1 MKKHLII
8 HGDTLSGKS
17 LFIDILFSGNE
28 NIWRVNCRSITVMED
43 QFLFDFPGE
52 FVPEIIHFTDVN
64 INIPL
69 DFFYNYLGQI
79 VVNRRF
85 RELFVMD
92 TPILVIEYSEEF
104 KNIPE
109 DGSFVRRFDVINTNT
124 IPYKELI
131 QYLNHN
137 KNTGFKCSV
146 CGWNNCHCLNCG
158 SQRKSSAW
166 FNKDLCFDC
175 ASITS
180 ENTTQ

>member
-8 HGDTLSGKS
+8 HGNTLSGKS
-17 LFIDILFSGNE
+17 LFLDILFKGNE
-28 NIWRVNCRSITVMED
+28 NIWRVSCRSTTVMED
-43 QFLFDFPGE
+43 QFLFDFPE
-52 FVPEIIHFTDVN
+52 NFVPDIIHFTDVN

-85 RELFVMD
+85 RQEFVFD
-92 TPILVIEYSEEF
+92 TKILIIEYSEEL

-124 IPYKELI
+124 ISYKELI

-137 KNTGFKCSV
+137 KNTGYKCSN
-146 CGWNNCHCLNCG
+146 CGWNNCYCLSCE
-158 SQRKSSAW
+158 SERKSTSW
-166 FNKDLCFDC
+166 LKKDLCSDC
-175 ASITS
+175 AAVTS
-180 ENTTQ
+180 ENTNQ